1 MSKKVS
7 LIPKKVSQIED
18 VLYLFADYCPTG
30 LACFFRESDFSDTE
44 ELAAMASARYTQG
57 EDVGPVDGGK
67 STPEEQ
73 RIVEAAESVR
83 DVIDSIGGLDVIQ
96 KVFMFYEAEIPEGAR
111 LLKEMNYIGRS
122 FRYHSIEEFARKQHM
137 SLRQFY
143 RKKQTALRQLAWEI
157 YRNRKSW
164 DLRA

>member
-7 LIPKKVSQIED
+7 LIPKKVSQIEN

-30 LACFFRESDFSDTE
+30 LTCFFRECEFPDTE
-44 ELAAMASARYTQG
+44 ELAAMVSARYTQG
-57 EDVGPVDGGK
+57 EEVGPVDGGK

-73 RIVEAAESVR
+73 RIIEAAESVR
-83 DVIDSIGGLDVIQ
+83 DVIDSIGGLNVIH

-122 FRYHSIEEFARKQHM
+122 FRYSSIEQFALKQHM

-143 RKKQTALRQLAWEI
+143 RKKQAALRQLAWEI
-157 YRNRKSW
+157 YRNRNPW
-164 DLRA
+164 NLGE